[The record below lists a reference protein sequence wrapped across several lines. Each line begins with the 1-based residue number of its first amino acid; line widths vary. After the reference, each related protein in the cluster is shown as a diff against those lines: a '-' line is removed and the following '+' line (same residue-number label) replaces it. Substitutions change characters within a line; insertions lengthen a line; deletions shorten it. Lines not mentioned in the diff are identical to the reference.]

1 MITRLTV
8 LFIFASTLS
17 LANAA
22 TYYVDANIGKDTWSG
37 IQSSTVGSSA
47 TDGPWQ
53 SLAKVSAT
61 TLAPGDSVL
70 LKCGQVWRESLVL
83 QSSGSASSPIKIGSY
98 PSSCASK
105 PVIDGSFPIPSHSW
119 THYAGGIYKASTVIN
134 LVSNGEFISTL
145 TGWRTWSPLN
155 DASMVLSSACAS
167 ANNTC
172 LSYTSGGGTGN
183 SLISS
188 NNLLLQGG
196 ATYIVAF
203 SLKAPAGKVIRPILR
218 RSGTPY
224 ESLGLS
230 TKITGTGAWQN
241 YSFPITATT
250 SLANARLD
258 FEVPPGNITIGLDN
272 VQIGATVSSVT
283 GVFDNGQAINVAHH
297 PNRGHDAL
305 NPESPYFAIAENADR
320 VSSAGKIVSTYLT
333 TGLDLFLPNGASIT
347 PGTGIRVRTAA
358 WVLDDRKIAAVSGT
372 RLYFDQPTLFSLDKG
387 WGYLLYGQLWMLDE
401 PGEWYYDP
409 VEGAA
414 YVWMAD
420 GQAPGGRISVGQRD
434 VGIEASNR
442 SHLQIDGIAIRNV
455 GVGVRMRNATNLTLR
470 NMTITDTLAAGVD
483 ALLSTDSNIETSQFT
498 RTGADA
504 ISAATGGTNATRLR
518 VENNDISESGVRLD
532 GDIVVS
538 IPNSAKAAIYPGK
551 EATVRG
557 NNIKG
562 AAYTGIWPYSSSL
575 VSNNH
580 IENTCLVLD
589 DCGGIYVSG
598 INNNSS
604 IQGNTVIHIPGTLLG
619 KPPGSPT
626 QAQGIYLDDH
636 ASGITVSTNT
646 IEDADNGVKLHDAAN
661 NRIENNTLYG
671 NRKYQIWLQ
680 EQGNLIYPTG
690 DVKNNVI
697 LGNLLFPTGSG
708 ASIALESELS
718 STTAFA
724 TLDYNIYSAL
734 IAPQVTSE
742 RWPTG
747 SASYTLPEW
756 QSAKFANNTPRN
768 LDLHGTQVKSI
779 GYAAYRVVGGNSIP
793 NGNFQNGKTGWV
805 HWNQTSPYGTWSLET
820 SSPGQTLRYTA
831 GASQGLLHSPNFT
844 VIQGQSY
851 RVSLDLKTGANGQ
864 AVSVLVRRGGGG
876 TNLFEALMGAA
887 TSVTGTT
894 NWKRYSFTFKATK
907 TVNANDPTTLD
918 NGARI
923 DFERI
928 QPGQTVNLANL
939 EMVPLA
945 PIETTLRTRLLFNSS
960 DASVGQNCPDQDTE
974 PTLCD
979 QFAQFSDGAQA
990 IWPMSLPP
998 RSSEVI
1004 YSRDDSL
1011 MDADSDGIPDSQD
1024 TCPATATG
1032 ANVNALGCSFSQSFP

>member
-1 MITRLTV
+1 MNSRFS
-8 LFIFASTLS
+8 LFLFLLLPLQSVS
-17 LANAA
+17 AA
-22 TYYVDANIGKDTWSG
+22 TYYVDASAGNDAWSG
-37 IQSSTVGSSA
+37 TQSSIIGSPA

-61 TLAPGDSVL
+61 ALAPGDSVL
-70 LKCGQVWRESLVL
+70 LKCGQIWRESLVL
-83 QSSGSASSPIKIGSY
+83 QGSGSASSPIKIASY
-98 PSSCASK
+98 PSSCTTK

-119 THYAGGIYKASTVIN
+119 THYAGGIYKAATVMN
-134 LVSNGEFISTL
+134 LISNGEFISTL

-155 DASMVLSSACAS
+155 DASMTLSGTCAN
-167 ANNTC
+167 ANSC
-172 LSYTSGGGTGN
+172 LSFTSGGGSGN
-183 SLISS
+183 SLVSS

-196 ATYIVAF
+196 ATYIVTF
-203 SLKAPAGKVIRPILR
+203 SLKAPADKVIRPILR

-230 TKITGTGAWQN
+230 AKITGTGAWQN
-241 YSFPITATT
+241 YTIYITATA

-258 FEVPPGNITIGLDN
+258 FEVPPGNVAIGLEN
-272 VQIGATVSSVT
+272 VQVRVTLSSVT

-305 NPESPYFAIAENADR
+305 NSESPYFAIAENADR
-320 VSSAGKIVSTYLT
+320 VSSEGKTVSTYLT
-333 TGLDLFLPNGASIT
+333 AGSDLFLPSGVSIT
-347 PGTGIRVRTAA
+347 PGTGIRVRTNA
-358 WVLDDRKIAAVSGT
+358 WTLDDRKIASVIGT
-372 RLYFDQPTLFSLDKG
+372 RLYFDQPTRFSLDKG

-409 VEGAA
+409 VEGTI

-420 GQAPGGRISVGQRD
+420 GQPPGGRISVVQSD

-442 SHLQIDGIAIRNV
+442 SHLQVDGIAIRNV

-470 NMTITDTLAAGVD
+470 NMTITDTLAEGVD
-483 ALLSTDSNIETSQFT
+483 ALLSTDSNIESSQFA

-504 ISAATGGTNATRLR
+504 ISAATGGNNATRLR

-532 GDIVVS
+532 GDVVVS

-562 AAYTGIWPYSSSL
+562 TAYTGIWPYSSSL

-580 IENTCLVLD
+580 IENACLVLD
-589 DCGGIYVSG
+589 DCAGIYVSG
-598 INNNSS
+598 INNNST
-604 IQGNTVIHIPGTLLG
+604 IQGNTVIHIPGTLIG

-636 ASGITVSTNT
+636 TSGVTVSTNT
-646 IEDADNGVKLHDAAN
+646 VSDADNGVKLHNGAN
-661 NRIENNTLYG
+661 NQIENNTLYG
-671 NRKYQIWLQ
+671 NRNYQIWLQ
-680 EQGNLIYPTG
+680 EQSNLINPAG
-690 DVKNNVI
+690 DIFGNVVS
-697 LGNLLFPTGSG
+697 GNTLFPASSG
-708 ASIALESELS
+708 ASIGLESELYR
-718 STTAFA
+718 TTAFA
-724 TLDYNIYSAL
+724 TLDYNVYSAL
-734 IAPQVTSE
+734 MSPQVTSE
-742 RWPTG
+742 GWPTG

-779 GYAAYRVVGGNSIP
+779 GYAAYRVAGGNSIP
-793 NGNFQNGKTGWV
+793 NGKFQNDKIGWV
-805 HWNQTSPYGTWSLET
+805 HWNQTPPYGTWGLET
-820 SSPGQTLRYTA
+820 GIPGQTLRYTA

-851 RVSLDLKTGANGQ
+851 RVSFDLKTGTNGQ

-876 TNLFEALMGAA
+876 ANLYEALMGAA
-887 TSVTGTT
+887 ASVTGIT
-894 NWKRYSFTFKATK
+894 NWKRYSFSFKATK
-907 TVNANDPTTLD
+907 TVNVNDLVTLD

-928 QPGQTVNLANL
+928 QPGQTIYLANL
-939 EMVPLA
+939 EMVPLE
-945 PIETTLRTRLLFNSS
+945 PIETTLRTRLLFNST
-960 DASVGQNCPDQDTE
+960 DATVEQTCPDQDTE

-979 QFAQFSDGAQA
+979 QFALFSNGEQA
-990 IWPMSLPP
+990 IWPISLPP
-998 RSSEVI
+998 RSSEIV
-1004 YSRDDSL
+1004 YSRDISL
-1011 MDADSDGIPDSQD
+1011 TDADGDGIPDSQD
-1024 TCPATATG
+1024 ICPTTATG
-1032 ANVNALGCSFSQSFP
+1032 VNVNALGCSFSQSYP